1 MLHVYDFCS
10 GKVHSWPGFS
20 FHPGPMQPLQVAQ
33 LSGIHGL
40 QCCKS
45 LVKLS
50 NLELA
55 ITISYDPAVWT
66 TQHNSPKMMLG
77 RSGKIPCL
85 WSQPLPLL
93 AACSSCQVTHD
104 FSDTPQTTEP
114 KIEVES
120 GLLANEDDLWSFWW
134 GIMISHQWSITLMR
148 VEKECVVF
156 VILIV
161 SLISFGFFQVHLF
174 HHVGINEVRVFLKHF
189 KILLLSMVKICWTKD
204 RVHWFVGRTILPK
217 GIRWRQKI
225 QKPESF
231 CCAKREATEIQ
242 QPRVWMTTAVKWS
255 DIENQWWGCQGTSCQ
270 LRVLS
275 TAISK
280 MMIQS
285 SKWKIMLRVSLHS
298 DCLMYYVIS

>member
-1 MLHVYDFCS
+1 MQFRGKNPWFIIRQWCDTSPCAWCWLHARTHIVIYTYMLHVYDFCS

-134 GIMISHQWSITLMR
+134 GIMISHQWLITLMR
-148 VEKECVVF
+148 VEKRMCCICHIDCF
-156 VILIV
+156 IDFLWFF
-161 SLISFGFFQVHLF
+161 SSPSISSC
-174 HHVGINEVRVFLKHF
+174 R
-189 KILLLSMVKICWTKD
+189 
-204 RVHWFVGRTILPK
+204 
-217 GIRWRQKI
+217 
-225 QKPESF
+225 
-231 CCAKREATEIQ
+231 
-242 QPRVWMTTAVKWS
+242 
-255 DIENQWWGCQGTSCQ
+255 NQWSPCFSQA
-270 LRVLS
+270 L
-275 TAISK
+275 
-280 MMIQS
+280 
-285 SKWKIMLRVSLHS
+285 
-298 DCLMYYVIS
+298 

>member
-66 TQHNSPKMMLG
+66 TQHNSPKLMLG

-134 GIMISHQWSITLMR
+134 GIMISHQWLITLMR
-148 VEKECVVF
+148 VEKRMCCICHIDCF
-156 VILIV
+156 IDFLC
-161 SLISFGFFQVHLF
+161 FFQVHLF

-189 KILLLSMVKICWTKD
+189 KILFAFHGQDLLNQRPGPLSC
-204 RVHWFVGRTILPK
+204 RTHHPSK
-217 GIRWRQKI
+217 RDGGKKSKNQRA
-225 QKPESF
+225 F